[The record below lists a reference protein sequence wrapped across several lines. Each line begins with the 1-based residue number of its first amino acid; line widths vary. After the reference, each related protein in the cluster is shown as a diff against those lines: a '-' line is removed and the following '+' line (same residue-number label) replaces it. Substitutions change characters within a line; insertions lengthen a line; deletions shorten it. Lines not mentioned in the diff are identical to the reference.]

1 MITQFLLRNL
11 PNSDQRLDAMLQAFD
26 DFMLV
31 LDQKG
36 RILDYKSGDGPSLN
50 ILKKNPN
57 PLYLED
63 IVPAEVKKKYEHAL
77 DELNHGNKVVFFEYM
92 LSRTTGDTWYE
103 SRLVPFTNHQNIMFV
118 RNITKYRQSSS
129 SPELTL
135 AYDKT
140 IEGWSHA
147 LHLRD
152 HETEDHTRRVTGMTL
167 NLARRLDI
175 PESEL
180 IHIRRGATLH
190 DIGKV
195 AIPDHILFK
204 PGPLTAEEW
213 GTMRQHPLIAVEIL
227 KSISYLTPALFIPR
241 SHHEKWDGS
250 GYPEGL
256 SGENIPLSARIFAFA
271 DVFDALT
278 SNRPY
283 RRAWSQADAIDYV
296 RKNTGT
302 HFDPGIVPAFIQML
316 QD

>member
-31 LDQKG
+31 LDHKG
-36 RILDYKSGDGPSLN
+36 RILDYKSGNGPSLN
-50 ILKKNPN
+50 ILQKNPN

-63 IVPAEVKKKYEHAL
+63 VVPAEVKEKYDRAL
-77 DELNHGNKVVFFEYM
+77 DELNRGNKVVFFEYM
-92 LSRTTGDTWYE
+92 LSRVSGDTWYE

-118 RNITKYRQSSS
+118 RNITKYKQSPSAD
-129 SPELTL
+129 LTQ
-135 AYDKT
+135 AYEKT
-140 IEGWSHA
+140 IEGWSQA

-152 HETEDHTRRVTGMTL
+152 HETEDHTRRVTDMTL
-167 NLARRLDI
+167 NLARRLGL
-175 PESEL
+175 PEAEL

-204 PGPLTAEEW
+204 PGPLTEEEW
-213 GTMRQHPLIAVEIL
+213 TTMRRHPLIAIEIL
-227 KSISYLTPALFIPR
+227 KSISYLTPAMFIPR

-250 GYPEGL
+250 GYPDRL
-256 SGENIPLSARIFAFA
+256 SGQDIPLPARIFAFA

-283 RRAWSQADAIDYV
+283 RKAWPQADAIDYI
-296 RKNTGT
+296 RKNSGI
-302 HFDPGIVPAFIQML
+302 HFDPRIVPAFIQML
-316 QD
+316 QK

>member
-11 PNSDQRLDAMLQAFD
+11 PNSDQRLEAMLQAFD

-31 LDQKG
+31 LDKKG

-50 ILKKNPN
+50 ILQKNPN

-63 IVPAEVKKKYEHAL
+63 VVPLDVKKKYDQAL
-77 DELNHGNKVVFFEYM
+77 AELKNGNKVVFFEYM
-92 LSRTTGDTWYE
+92 LSRVSGDTWYE

-118 RNITKYRQSSS
+118 RNITKYRQSSGVD
-129 SPELTL
+129 LTL
-135 AYDKT
+135 AYEKT
-140 IEGWSHA
+140 IEGWSQA
-147 LHLRD
+147 LYLRD
-152 HETEDHTRRVTGMTL
+152 HETEDHTRRVTEMTL
-167 NLARRLDI
+167 NLARRLHI
-175 PESEL
+175 PPMEM

-204 PGPLTAEEW
+204 PGPLTEEEW
-213 GTMRQHPLIAVEIL
+213 ITMRRHPLIAVEIL
-227 KSISYLTPALFIPR
+227 KSISYLAPALTIPR

-250 GYPEGL
+250 GYPDGL
-256 SGENIPLSARIFAFA
+256 AGEDIPLPARIFAFA

-283 RRAWSQADAIDYV
+283 REAAWSQADALDYV
-296 RKNTGT
+296 RKNSGT
-302 HFDPGIVPAFIQML
+302 HFDPNIVPHFIEML
-316 QD
+316 QN